1 MGCLKIYVNANQQ
14 NMLFHHEY
22 MGKSTGKGVVLNLF
36 ALGGEIYQ
44 SATTCDW
51 FVCKDLSHEHWKP

>member
-1 MGCLKIYVNANQQ
+1 MGCLKIYVNRGLKHAKTSQQ

-36 ALGGEIYQ
+36 ALLAIGLFARI
-44 SATTCDW
+44 
-51 FVCKDLSHEHWKP
+51 